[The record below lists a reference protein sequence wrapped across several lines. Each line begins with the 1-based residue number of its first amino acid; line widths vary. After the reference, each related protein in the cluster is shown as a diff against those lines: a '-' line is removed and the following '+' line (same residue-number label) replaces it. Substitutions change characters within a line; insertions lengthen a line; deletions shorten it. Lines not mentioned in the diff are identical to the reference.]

1 MLGEIITTF
10 AGASLVIGVALAGGT
25 VHRTTPSPSAQWSQ
39 EAWGVAKLKRT
50 GMIPG
55 AGGEDGRAAPGEL
68 PSPIDPRNGAAPP
81 EPPDGLVA
89 GLIISADMF
98 VGNTDSDRHTLTVRP
113 ADSRREFKARVVGMG
128 DEGSGTPAEQTLI
141 APDTALAT
149 ALAPLAVPHG
159 VGPPGIDGRP
169 AAKIRA

>member
-39 EAWGVAKLKRT
+39 EVWG
-50 GMIPG
+50 
-55 AGGEDGRAAPGEL
+55 AAPGEL
-68 PSPIDPRNGAAPP
+68 PAPTDPRDGAASP

-113 ADSRREFKARVVGMG
+113 ADGGREFKARVVGMA
-128 DEGSGTPAEQTLI
+128 DEGPGAPGEQALI
-141 APDTALAT
+141 APDIALAG
-149 ALAPLAVPHG
+149 LSVPHG
-159 VGPPGIDGRP
+159 VGPPGIDWRP

>member
-10 AGASLVIGVALAGGT
+10 AGASLVIGVALASGT

-39 EAWGVAKLKRT
+39 EVWGGATKLKRT

-55 AGGEDGRAAPGEL
+55 EGGEGGRAAPGEL
-68 PSPIDPRNGAAPP
+68 PSPADPCNGAAPP

-98 VGNTDSDRHTLTVRP
+98 VGNSDSDRHTLTVRP
-113 ADSRREFKARVVGMG
+113 ADSRREFKARVVGMA
-128 DEGSGTPAEQTLI
+128 DEGSGTPGEQALI
-141 APDTALAT
+141 APDTALAG
-149 ALAPLAVPHG
+149 LSVPHG
-159 VGPPGIDGRP
+159 VGPPGIEWRP

>member
-39 EAWGVAKLKRT
+39 EVWGGAAKKLKRT
-50 GMIPG
+50 GKIPG
-55 AGGEDGRAAPGEL
+55 EGARAAPGEL
-68 PSPIDPRNGAAPP
+68 SAPADPRNGAASP

-98 VGNTDSDRHTLTVRP
+98 VGNTDSDLHTLTVRP
-113 ADSRREFKARVVGMG
+113 ADGGREFKARVVGMA
-128 DEGSGTPAEQTLI
+128 DEGPGAPGEQALI
-141 APDTALAT
+141 APDTALAG
-149 ALAPLAVPHG
+149 LSVPHG
-159 VGPPGIDGRP
+159 VGPPGIDWRL